1 MRFFYIT
8 YFVLQVEIP
17 KGAYKGQKLMK
28 LVAKKTPPKIS
39 KINPKVPEIVPV
51 KYKTAITIA
60 IKLRMI
66 LSVEPM
72 FFFMILIFLIV
83 P

>member
-1 MRFFYIT
+1 MRFFY
-8 YFVLQVEIP
+8 FDLQVEIP
-17 KGAYKGQKLMK
+17 KGTYKGQKLIK

-39 KINPKVPEIVPV
+39 KIKPKVPEIVPE

-66 LSVEPM
+66 LSVEPI
-72 FFFMILIFLIV
+72 FFFIIK
-83 P
+83 

>member
-1 MRFFYIT
+1 
-8 YFVLQVEIP
+8 
-17 KGAYKGQKLMK
+17 MK

-39 KINPKVPEIVPV
+39 KIKPKVPEIVPV
-51 KYKTAITIA
+51 KYKTAITTA

-72 FFFMILIFLIV
+72 FFFIILRV
-83 P
+83 Y